1 MNRFHLII
9 AAGALA
15 LTSIGGGAVTLAHAA
30 VDPTIGKQV
39 LDTLCREEKGAP
51 VFTPYAIG
59 RCQEA
64 RSNDGFVVEEL
75 VCEGLLDGT
84 FTSAPSIGRPNRA
97 NWACIPG
104 AISG

>member
-1 MNRFHLII
+1 MNRFHLAI
-9 AAGALA
+9 ATSAVA
-15 LTSIGGGAVTLAHAA
+15 LTGIAGTTAAIVHADG
-30 VDPTIGKQV
+30 DPIVGKQV
-39 LDTLCREEKGAP
+39 LDTLCVEDSGAP

-64 RSNDGFVVEEL
+64 RAQDGLVVERL

-84 FTSAPSIGRPNRA
+84 FTSAPSITRRSRT

-104 AISG
+104 PISG